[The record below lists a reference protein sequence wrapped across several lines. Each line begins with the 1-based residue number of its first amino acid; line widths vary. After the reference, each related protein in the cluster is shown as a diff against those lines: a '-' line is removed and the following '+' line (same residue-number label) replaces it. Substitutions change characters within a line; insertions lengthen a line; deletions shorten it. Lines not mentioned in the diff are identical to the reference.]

1 MLSPRFA
8 LCNAKGLTDVLG
20 EGVGLE
26 IFRVYFNIRVTK
38 FCKFKFGCRFVCPVV
53 RPLISLLRKY
63 DVLR

>member
-1 MLSPRFA
+1 MFSSRFA
-8 LCNAKGLTDVLG
+8 LCNSNGHTDVLG

-26 IFRVYFNIRVTK
+26 ICRVYFKILVTK
-38 FCKFKFGCRFVCPVV
+38 FCKFKFRCRCVCPVV